1 MKSFM
6 IAALAALAFGA
17 AAVPVSAHEA
27 RPAPAQASASRTP
40 TEAENARI
48 VVAFYDLAFN
58 QHRPTEAAR
67 LYIGDHYIQHN
78 PDVPNGAE
86 PFYAYFEG
94 FFRDNPQLRA
104 TIHRVIADG
113 DLVAL
118 HVHSQETPDDPG
130 RAIVDIFR
138 VENGKIV
145 EHFDVIQPVPATTA
159 NGNTMFSGDK
169 AD

>member
-1 MKSFM
+1 MKPFM
-6 IAALAALAFGA
+6 MAALAALAFGA

-27 RPAPAQASASRTP
+27 APAPVQASASRTP

-94 FFRDNPQLRA
+94 FFRDNPQSRA

-145 EHFDVIQPVPATTA
+145 EHFDVIQPVPAATA

>member
-1 MKSFM
+1 MRSLLF
-6 IAALAALAFGA
+6 AGLAALALSA
-17 AAVPVSAHEA
+17 ASVPAV
-27 RPAPAQASASRTP
+27 AQTPPPPSASRTA

-67 LYIGDHYIQHN
+67 LYIGDRYIQHN

-94 FFRDNPQLRA
+94 FFRDNPQSRA

-118 HVHSQETPDDPG
+118 HVHSQETLDDPG
-130 RAIVDIFR
+130 R
-138 VENGKIV
+138 
-145 EHFDVIQPVPATTA
+145 ATTA

>member
-1 MKSFM
+1 MKRSLIAAVAAFGLAAAALPAS
-6 IAALAALAFGA
+6 AALAEQV
-17 AAVPVSAHEA
+17 AVS
-27 RPAPAQASASRTP
+27 SSRTP
-40 TEAENARI
+40 QEQANARV

-58 QHRPTEAAR
+58 QHKPTEAAR
-67 LYIGDHYIQHN
+67 LYIGDRYIQHN
-78 PDVPNGAE
+78 PNVPNGATA
-86 PFYAYFEG
+86 FYGYFEG
-94 FFRDNPQLRA
+94 FFRDNPQSHA

-145 EHFDVIQPVPATTA
+145 EHFDVIQSVPDTPTA
-159 NGNTMFSGDK
+159 NGNTMFGGDK